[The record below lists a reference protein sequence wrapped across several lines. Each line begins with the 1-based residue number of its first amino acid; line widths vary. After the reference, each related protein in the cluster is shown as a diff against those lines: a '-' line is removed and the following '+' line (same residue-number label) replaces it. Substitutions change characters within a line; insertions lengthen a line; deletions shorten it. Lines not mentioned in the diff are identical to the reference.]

1 MPLAPHLR
9 RIAASVLLILPAA
22 LPAQSKS
29 GITAAEIDA
38 HLRFLASDLL
48 EGRAPGTR
56 GGRLAAEYIATE
68 LRAYGV
74 EPGVN
79 GSYFQ
84 QVPIDVMSTQAGSA
98 HAIASGK
105 ATATLKQGEDVVLS
119 AGSATPQSTARGEV
133 VFVGYGAVAPEYK
146 WDDFKGADLKGKILL
161 FLVNDPPAPP
171 SEPTLFGGNAM
182 TYYGR
187 WTYKYEEAERQGAA
201 GVLIVHRTDQAG
213 YPFQVLVGSN
223 SAGQRLLPRDP
234 KLPPPVGVRGW
245 ITDSAVTALLRQA
258 GLDMAALRKQAETRA
273 FRPVATGITMDLAIA
288 STVNRVNS
296 ENVVG
301 VVRGRDPKLS
311 KEYVALSSHWDHLGI
326 STPVNGD
333 SIYNGAF
340 DNASGV
346 STILAIARVATSTQP
361 RPKRSL
367 LFVFVTAEES
377 GLLGSA
383 YFAQS
388 PTVPLSQIVANLN
401 VDETNFVGP
410 TRDVILLGLNK
421 SSLGSTL
428 ATMLRPEGVRVMPE
442 EHPERGSFYRSDH
455 FSLAKAGVP
464 AISIEAGTD
473 VVGKPKGFGAQ
484 WVEDYNDKRYHQ
496 PSDEYR
502 PDLDL
507 SGSVQIGD
515 IVYRF
520 ARRLADAPSMPTWN
534 ADAEFHRSSSPQP

>member
-9 RIAASVLLILPAA
+9 RAAAWLLLLPASLA
-22 LPAQSKS
+22 AQGKS
-29 GITAAEIDA
+29 SITAAEIDG

-56 GGRLAAEYIATE
+56 GGRIAAEYIASE

-84 QVPIDVMSTQAGSA
+84 PVPIDVLTTQAGSA
-98 HAIASGK
+98 RASVSGK
-105 ATATLKQGEDVVLS
+105 ATATLRPGEDVVLS
-119 AGSATPQSTARGEV
+119 AGSAVPQSAARGEL

-146 WDDFKGADLKGKILL
+146 WDDFKGTDLKGKIMLV
-161 FLVNDPPAPP
+161 LVNDPPATTA
-171 SEPTLFGGNAM
+171 EPTLFGGVAM

-187 WTYKYEEAERQGAA
+187 WTYKYEEAERRGAA
-201 GVLIVHRTDQAG
+201 GILIVHRTDQAG

-223 SAGQRLLPRDP
+223 STGQRLLPRDP

-245 ITDSAVTALLRQA
+245 ITDSAATALLKQA
-258 GLDMAALRKQAETRA
+258 GLDMAALRKQAESRE
-273 FRPVATGITMDLAIA
+273 FRPVPTGIVADLAIA
-288 STVNRVNS
+288 STVERVNS
-296 ENVVG
+296 ENVIG
-301 VVRGRDPKLS
+301 IVRGRDPKLS
-311 KEYVALSSHWDHLGI
+311 KEYVALSAHWDHLGVG
-326 STPVNGD
+326 TPVNGD

-346 STILAIARVATSTQP
+346 STILAIARVAAASQP

-367 LFVFVTAEES
+367 LFAFVTAEES

-388 PTVPLSQIVANLN
+388 PTVPLSQIAANVN

-410 TRDVILLGLNK
+410 TRDVVLLGLDK
-421 SSLGSTL
+421 SSLGSSL
-428 ATMLRPEGVRVMPE
+428 AAMLKAEGIAVMPK
-442 EHPERGSFYRSDH
+442 EHPERGHFYRSDH

-464 AISIEAGTD
+464 SVSIESGTAF
-473 VVGKPKGFGAQ
+473 VGKPKGWGEQ
-484 WVEDYNDKRYHQ
+484 WWEEYNDKRYHQ

-502 PDLDL
+502 PDFNL
-507 SGSVQIGD
+507 SGSVQLGE
-515 IVYRF
+515 IVLRY

-534 ADAEFHRSSSPQP
+534 ADAEFHRAASPQP

>member
-9 RIAASVLLILPAA
+9 RAAAWLLLLPASLA
-22 LPAQSKS
+22 AQGKS
-29 GITAAEIDA
+29 SITAAEIDG

-56 GGRLAAEYIATE
+56 GGRIAAEYIASE

-84 QVPIDVMSTQAGSA
+84 PVPIDVLTTQAGSA
-98 HAIASGK
+98 RASVSGK
-105 ATATLKQGEDVVLS
+105 ATATLRPGEDVVLS
-119 AGSATPQSTARGEV
+119 AGSAVPQSAARGEL

-146 WDDFKGADLKGKILL
+146 WDDFKGTDLKGKIMLV
-161 FLVNDPPAPP
+161 LVNDPPATTA
-171 SEPTLFGGNAM
+171 EPTLFGGVAM

-187 WTYKYEEAERQGAA
+187 WTYKYEEAERRGAA
-201 GVLIVHRTDQAG
+201 GILIVHRTDQAG

-223 SAGQRLLPRDP
+223 STGQRLLPRDP

-245 ITDSAVTALLRQA
+245 ITDSAATALLKQA
-258 GLDMAALRKQAETRA
+258 GLDMAALRKQAESRE
-273 FRPVATGITMDLAIA
+273 FRPVPTGIVADLAIA
-288 STVNRVNS
+288 STVERVNS
-296 ENVVG
+296 ENVIG
-301 VVRGRDPKLS
+301 IVRGRDPKLS
-311 KEYVALSSHWDHLGI
+311 KEYVALSAHWDHLGVG
-326 STPVNGD
+326 TPVNGD

-346 STILAIARVATSTQP
+346 STILAIARVAAASQP

-367 LFVFVTAEES
+367 LFAFVTAEES

-388 PTVPLSQIVANLN
+388 PTVPLSQIAANVN

-410 TRDVILLGLNK
+410 TRDVVLLGLDK
-421 SSLGSTL
+421 SSLGSSL
-428 ATMLRPEGVRVMPE
+428 AAMLKAEGIAVMPK
-442 EHPERGSFYRSDH
+442 EHPERGHFYRSDH

-464 AISIEAGTD
+464 SVSIESGTAF
-473 VVGKPKGFGAQ
+473 VGKPKGWGEQ
-484 WVEDYNDKRYHQ
+484 WWEEYNDKRYHQ

-502 PDLDL
+502 PDFNL
-507 SGSVQIGD
+507 SGSVQLGE
-515 IVYRF
+515 IVLRY

-534 ADAEFHRSSSPQP
+534 ADAEFHRAASPQL

>member
-9 RIAASVLLILPAA
+9 RAAASLLLVLPASLA
-22 LPAQSKS
+22 AQGKS
-29 GITAAEIDA
+29 GITAAEIDG

-56 GGRLAAEYIATE
+56 GGRIAAEYIASE

-84 QVPIDVMSTQAGSA
+84 SVPIDVLTTQPGSA
-98 HAIASGK
+98 RASVSGK
-105 ATATLKQGEDVVLS
+105 ATASLRQGEDVVLS
-119 AGSATPQSTARGEV
+119 AGSAVPQSTARGEL

-146 WDDFKGADLKGKILL
+146 WDDFKGTDLKGKIMLV
-161 FLVNDPPAPP
+161 LVNDPPATPA
-171 SEPTLFGGNAM
+171 EPTLFGGVAM

-187 WTYKYEEAERQGAA
+187 WTYKYEEAERRGAA
-201 GVLIVHRTDQAG
+201 GMLIVHRTDQAG

-223 SAGQRLLPRDP
+223 STGQRLLPRDP
-234 KLPPPVGVRGW
+234 KLPPPLGVRGW
-245 ITDSAVTALLRQA
+245 ITDSAATSLLRQA
-258 GLDMAALRKQAETRA
+258 GLDMAALRKQAESRD
-273 FRPVATGITMDLAIA
+273 FRPVPTGIVADLAMA
-288 STVNRVNS
+288 STVERVTS
-296 ENVVG
+296 ENVIG
-301 VVRGRDPKLS
+301 VVPGSDAKLG
-311 KEYVALSSHWDHLGI
+311 KEYVVLSSHWDHLGVG
-326 STPVNGD
+326 TPVNGD

-346 STILAIARVATSTQP
+346 STILAIARVAAATQP

-367 LFVFVTAEES
+367 LFAFVTAEES

-383 YFAQS
+383 FFAQS
-388 PTVPLSQIVANLN
+388 PTVPLSQIAANLN

-428 ATMLRPEGVRVMPE
+428 ATMLRPDGIRVMPE

-484 WVEDYNDKRYHQ
+484 WLEEFNDKRYHQ

-502 PDLDL
+502 SDLDL
-507 SGSVQIGD
+507 RGSVQLGE
-515 IVYRF
+515 IVLRF
-520 ARRLADAPSMPTWN
+520 ARRLADAPTVPTWN
-534 ADAEFHRSSSPQP
+534 ADAEFHRTTSPQP